1 MFNKLKS
8 FFTRADL
15 GRDSQAVVGSSVPSF
30 SLNNVISCYRDG
42 TYDNN
47 FPNITRIAEAF
58 AEVMPYAVDANGK
71 RLTKNPHVI
80 DVLYSPNEEMS
91 GPEFWETLMVM
102 MLVHPTVFLLLWRKE
117 GRDIL
122 PGGPATKDNLAGF
135 TFLEGCSVERING
148 TTLYYANGTAYTKDD
163 VIALSLNV
171 NPYSLLDGYSPSM
184 AAKKWSTVDDY
195 VADYQA
201 GFFRN
206 GAVPAGQMVVTAR
219 TKEEFDKI
227 VDGLQEHHRG
237 ARNANNLIYTHR
249 PTSAIDGKPL
259 TSQIEWV
266 PFAQQDQKGTLQSLF
281 DQANKKIDM
290 DFGVPQE
297 VKGYLQ
303 NSNYASAEVADYVFS
318 RRVLYPKLVKVWS
331 KMTHQLNRALGG
343 LGFAISFDYEVPVL
357 TDTRKV
363 QTESLT
369 LLTSSGFTVESA
381 VKALQLPSSF
391 NALVKEESSPTE
403 SPLPEAT
410 EAPSEE
416 DNSEKKSFKKKEVD
430 LQTEEIW
437 KAPANPEL
445 VAIMRN
451 YQNRVLQQGI
461 TIIDQI
467 LSRRSGDSS
476 NLTNEEISQIITDL
490 QVWLE
495 DSGYKQEVIDAL
507 RPILTDIIRSSGI
520 DAIKDLAIRIGI
532 VAPEFSITDEQAT
545 ELERRLVELIE
556 SYGQQTIDEIKT
568 DLDLS
573 LSNGLSPDEVRALL
587 LDRQNKDEYR
597 AERWAR
603 SEEHHAMET
612 GVLIAAIR
620 VSEAEDLE
628 MYKTWRI
635 NPASPDV
642 CIECYHLDGE
652 TVRIDEKF
660 SNGDMVPHDH
670 PHCYCTME
678 ITYRRKKYIKAVKI
692 LCPNCGRYMM
702 ESTGGVMKN
711 VICANGKCKKHY
723 DFEIIGEK
731 IKTTERK

>member
-1 MFNKLKS
+1 
-8 FFTRADL
+8 
-15 GRDSQAVVGSSVPSF
+15 
-30 SLNNVISCYRDG
+30 
-42 TYDNN
+42 
-47 FPNITRIAEAF
+47 
-58 AEVMPYAVDANGK
+58 
-71 RLTKNPHVI
+71 
-80 DVLYSPNEEMS
+80 
-91 GPEFWETLMVM
+91 
-102 MLVHPTVFLLLWRKE
+102 
-117 GRDIL
+117 
-122 PGGPATKDNLAGF
+122 
-135 TFLEGCSVERING
+135 
-148 TTLYYANGTAYTKDD
+148 
-163 VIALSLNV
+163 
-171 NPYSLLDGYSPSM
+171 
-184 AAKKWSTVDDY
+184 
-195 VADYQA
+195 
-201 GFFRN
+201 
-206 GAVPAGQMVVTAR
+206 
-219 TKEEFDKI
+219 
-227 VDGLQEHHRG
+227 
-237 ARNANNLIYTHR
+237 
-249 PTSAIDGKPL
+249 
-259 TSQIEWV
+259 
-266 PFAQQDQKGTLQSLF
+266 
-281 DQANKKIDM
+281 
-290 DFGVPQE
+290 
-297 VKGYLQ
+297 
-303 NSNYASAEVADYVFS
+303 
-318 RRVLYPKLVKVWS
+318 
-331 KMTHQLNRALGG
+331 
-343 LGFAISFDYEVPVL
+343 
-357 TDTRKV
+357 
-363 QTESLT
+363 
-369 LLTSSGFTVESA
+369 
-381 VKALQLPSSF
+381 
-391 NALVKEESSPTE
+391 
-403 SPLPEAT
+403 
-410 EAPSEE
+410 
-416 DNSEKKSFKKKEVD
+416 
-430 LQTEEIW
+430 
-437 KAPANPEL
+437 
-445 VAIMRN
+445 MRN

-545 ELERRLVELIE
+545 EIERRLVELIE

-620 VSEAEDLE
+620 VGEAEDLE
-628 MYKTWRI
+628 MYKTWKI

-642 CIECYHLDGE
+642 CIDCYHRDGE

-678 ITYRRKKYIKAVKI
+678 ITYRRKKSLKAVKI